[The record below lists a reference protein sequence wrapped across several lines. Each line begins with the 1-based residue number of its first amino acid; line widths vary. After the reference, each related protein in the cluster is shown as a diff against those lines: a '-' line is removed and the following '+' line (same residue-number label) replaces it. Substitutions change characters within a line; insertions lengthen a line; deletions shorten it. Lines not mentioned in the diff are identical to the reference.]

1 MSVLDAHACERRIL
15 VEKENAEGRTAST
28 VRSIVSLRLDR
39 AFCSVEEEELAA
51 LLYLGVLKGDHLA
64 FVINFA

>member
-1 MSVLDAHACERRIL
+1 LSVLDAHAYERRIL
-15 VEKENAEGRTAST
+15 VEVENEEGRTAST

-39 AFCSVEEEELAA
+39 AFRSVEEEELAA
-51 LLYLGVLKGDHLA
+51 LLYLGVLKGDYLA

>member
-1 MSVLDAHACERRIL
+1 MGVNGGFSSKWKMR
-15 VEKENAEGRTAST
+15 KGGTAST
-28 VRSIVSLRLDR
+28 VRSIVRLRLDR
-39 AFCSVEEEELAA
+39 AFSSVEEEELAA

>member
-1 MSVLDAHACERRIL
+1 MSVRDAHACERRIL
-15 VEKENAEGRTAST
+15 VEVENEEGRTAST
-28 VRSIVSLRLDR
+28 VRSIDSLCLDR

-51 LLYLGVLKGDHLA
+51 LLYLGVMKGGHLA